1 MFFCLNIINLPF
13 TFFLSLSSLYI
24 DFFPLYQIER
34 LNVKT
39 CIQTPLHTAAVRSDK
54 RLTRRFPSH
63 LLTTL
68 LPANTDVSRL
78 IVNNVMMPDPQSNN
92 LRPCLPSEYI
102 YF

>member
-13 TFFLSLSSLYI
+13 SFFLSLSSLYI
-24 DFFPLYQIER
+24 DFLPLYHIER

-39 CIQTPLHTAAVRSDK
+39 CIQTPLHTASVHSDK
-54 RLTRRFPSH
+54 TLTRKFSSR

-68 LPANTDVSRL
+68 LPATTDVSRL
-78 IVNNVMMPDPQSNN
+78 IVNNVMIPDPQSNN